1 MELRVLPP
9 QYARE
14 ALQTQAIF
22 ATLAAIYALT
32 LYLNV
37 DAWRSHDQFFVER
50 DPSLSHPNLASTV
63 SNAWLGVT
71 AVAFPS
77 LAIAAVAVRRVV
89 AGRRVIASGAAR
101 DTDSEDSAAGG
112 GIAMMPSDANF
123 NSRAKEATLVAS
135 LFELAGA
142 VQALCLTMGT
152 YNGLKAFVGR
162 LRPNFFAA
170 CDYKGYATAMA
181 TGDYA
186 SYLAAT
192 TAGAVGDRAHC
203 LANEAATDEASLSF
217 PSGHAALSFVAATY
231 TAMALSEGFGRG
243 VCRRGASETA
253 EGRGLR
259 GLLPN
264 GVSPAS
270 AASCLTF
277 AFASYVA
284 ASRITDYKHRP
295 ADVLAG
301 AAIGVAFGVACRPR
315 GTSRWWRMRVFGGG
329 GGDGGRDNGF
339 VTMT

>member
-1 MELRVLPP
+1 MNVRVSISHGAPLAPRPAPSSGRRDGASRPP
-9 QYARE
+9 
-14 ALQTQAIF
+14 
-22 ATLAAIYALT
+22 AAIRARGAPDAGDLRDARRDLRADALPQRRR
-32 LYLNV
+32 V
-37 DAWRSHDQFFVER
+37 
-50 DPSLSHPNLASTV
+50 
-63 SNAWLGVT
+63 
-71 AVAFPS
+71 AVARSVLRGARP
-77 LAIAAVAVRRVV
+77 VAV
-89 AGRRVIASGAAR
+89 
-101 DTDSEDSAAGG
+101 
-112 GIAMMPSDANF
+112 
-123 NSRAKEATLVAS
+123 
-135 LFELAGA
+135 
-142 VQALCLTMGT
+142 MGT

-192 TAGAVGDRAHC
+192 TAGA
-203 LANEAATDEASLSF
+203 DEASLSF

-329 GGDGGRDNGF
+329 GGDGGRDDGF